1 MSRRR
6 AKRRRKRSARGAARP
21 KHAAARP
28 KAARP
33 NAAARRT
40 PSARPTAR
48 RSPTPDLAALARAFA
63 AAPTRQK
70 ALERLLTEARQLTR
84 AEAGTVYLR
93 DGEALRFVV
102 VQNDVLARRLG
113 REAFERRLST
123 EPLPLSRVSIA
134 TWVALTKSTVNL
146 PAVHDYPL
154 DRPYSVDRRFDR
166 RMDYQT
172 RSVLALPLRDAGGGV
187 VGVVQLINALDRR
200 GRVVSFDRAAQTA
213 VVALADAV
221 TGRLPVR
228 V

>member
-21 KHAAARP
+21 KRAAARP
-28 KAARP
+28 K
-33 NAAARRT
+33 AAARRT

-48 RSPTPDLAALARAFA
+48 RAPTPDPAALARAFA

-134 TWVALTKSTVNL
+134 TWVALTKSMVNL

-166 RMDYQT
+166 RMNYQT
-172 RSVLALPLRDAGGGV
+172 RSVLALPLRDAGDGV
-187 VGVVQLINALDRR
+187 VGVLQLINALDRR

>member
-21 KHAAARP
+21 KTARPKAAARP
-28 KAARP
+28 KL
-33 NAAARRT
+33 
-40 PSARPTAR
+40 SARPTAAR
-48 RSPTPDLAALARAFA
+48 RSPPPDLAALARAFA

-70 ALERLLTEARQLTR
+70 ALERLLTEARQLSR

-93 DGEALRFVV
+93 EGEALRFVV

-123 EPLPLSRVSIA
+123 DPLPLSRVSIA

-172 RSVLALPLRDAGGGV
+172 RSVLALPLREAGGGV
-187 VGVVQLINALDRR
+187 VGVLQLINALDRR
-200 GRVVSFDRAAQTA
+200 GRVVSFDRVAQTA

-221 TGRLPVR
+221 TGRLPIR